1 MKPKQVSLTLPSE
14 TKNEKKLLTAS
25 LSFILKD
32 YAAFLLKR
40 TKISVPFVNEPDIET
55 GEPDL

>member
-1 MKPKQVSLTLPSE
+1 MKPKQVSLTLLPE

-32 YAAFLLKR
+32 YTAFLLKR
-40 TKISVPFVNEPDIET
+40 TNISVPFVNEPDIET